1 MLFISKGRKF
11 FCSRENNF
19 MSGASRADWNR
30 WKVHCL
36 ELKGRKKRSLGW
48 REDFEKVGE
57 GRPGKLISYCV
68 YSPQNPVCLL
78 LFWTNLPIEI
88 EPLRW
93 SAASMNEGFPGG
105 SDRKEYTCKAGD
117 PGSVPGW
124 GKFPRGGNSYL
135 LQYSCLENS
144 MDREAWLATIPIPPN
159 FHQSVKIYFCY
170 NGIYH
175 GNKAHKVEMRCVC
188 VCETVWSKQMYNT
201 SEFLILCSIIARASP
216 APQQVNLPALQEMQ
230 EPQCGPGLGRCPGE
244 LLPFYALLV

>member
-117 PGSVPGW
+117 PGSVPGLERSLGERRMAPHPSILAW
-124 GKFPRGGNSYL
+124 RIPWTEKPGW
-135 LQYSCLENS
+135 LQSPYH
-144 MDREAWLATIPIPPN
+144 PI
-159 FHQSVKIYFCY
+159 FT
-170 NGIYH
+170 
-175 GNKAHKVEMRCVC
+175 KV
-188 VCETVWSKQMYNT
+188 
-201 SEFLILCSIIARASP
+201 
-216 APQQVNLPALQEMQ
+216 
-230 EPQCGPGLGRCPGE
+230 
-244 LLPFYALLV
+244 